1 MASMVHEVSQESY
14 ENKKASF
21 RKTHPNEENKNEH
34 KIWKKSD
41 NWECKKHTN
50 KGYKDHM
57 PKNMQANNKYILK
70 HTISRKPVTA
80 VE

>member
-34 KIWKKSD
+34 KIWKKVTIG
-41 NWECKKHTN
+41 NAKNIQT
-50 KGYKDHM
+50 KD
-57 PKNMQANNKYILK
+57 IRTICLK
-70 HTISRKPVTA
+70 TCRQTINTY
-80 VE
+80 